1 MFLFLKSF
9 RKAFNEL
16 QVNTYHMSKR
26 AILGQ
31 EEELSASNT
40 VKALDFFAVYIGCY
54 PITNKKTQS
63 QHSSL
68 LHLQGI

>member
-1 MFLFLKSF
+1 MFPFLMSF
-9 RKAFNEL
+9 REAFNEL
-16 QVNTYHMSKR
+16 QVNSYRMSKR

-40 VKALDFFAVYIGCY
+40 VKALNFFAVYIGCY
-54 PITNKKTQS
+54 PITNKRTQS
-63 QHSSL
+63 EHSSL